1 MMKNTTKKK
10 SNAWLQKNSEL
21 TTYVISNV
29 SFDGSPVKQEVLD
42 KIDQLQSELEKL

>member
-1 MMKNTTKKK
+1 MMKTTTKKK

-21 TTYVISNV
+21 TTYIISNIQL
-29 SFDGSPVKQEVLD
+29 DGSLMKQEVLD